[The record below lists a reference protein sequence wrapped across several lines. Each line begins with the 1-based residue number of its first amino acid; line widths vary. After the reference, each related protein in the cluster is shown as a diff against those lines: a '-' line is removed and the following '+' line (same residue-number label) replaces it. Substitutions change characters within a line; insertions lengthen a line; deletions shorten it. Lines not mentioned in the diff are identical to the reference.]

1 MSKTSKDTRDEEFWQ
16 VTDDFIKL
24 ANDQCDKHKNGKV
37 STSILFSAAR
47 FNAFMYASTAKD
59 LSEFQKDKELAI
71 EYLTDQYKKVLI
83 ENLSDYEKN
92 YQDYLEKK

>member
-1 MSKTSKDTRDEEFWQ
+1 MNKQTRDEEFWKI
-16 VTDDFIKL
+16 TDDFIAL

-59 LSEFQKDKELAI
+59 QADYLKDKDMAI
-71 EYLTDQYKKVLI
+71 EYLTEQYKKVLT
-83 ENLSDYEKN
+83 ENLNEYEKN
-92 YQDYLEKK
+92 YNDYVGK

>member
-24 ANDQCDKHKNGKV
+24 ANEQCDKHKNGKV

-47 FNAFMYASTAKD
+47 FNVFMYASTAKD
-59 LSEFQKDKELAI
+59 LSEFQKDKELAV

>member
-1 MSKTSKDTRDEEFWQ
+1 MNKEKRDDEFWEI
-16 VTDDFIKL
+16 TDEFIKL

-47 FNAFMYASTAKD
+47 FNSFMYASTAKD
-59 LSEFQKDKELAI
+59 LDDFMKDKDMAI
-71 EYLTDQYKKVLI
+71 EYLTEQYKKVLT

-92 YQDYLEKK
+92 YKDYLEKK